1 MLSSNYGEL
10 CAAQPAD
17 NKEQPRREKRYESS
31 TEAVEPS
38 REVHSARCTAR
49 VWASLAQRAQL
60 VGSQPGL
67 QKFTKLL
74 QHSQS
79 PHAEEVPGCEHS
91 TDTFPPPRGKVQH
104 KQHSLNAQTH
114 AHAGT

>member
-1 MLSSNYGEL
+1 MANRVQHSLQTTRNNRGEKEGTR
-10 CAAQPAD
+10 AAQR
-17 NKEQPRREKRYESS
+17 QW
-31 TEAVEPS
+31 S
-38 REVHSARCTAR
+38 RAERCTVHGAQCTAR

-79 PHAEEVPGCEHS
+79 PHAEEVPG
-91 TDTFPPPRGKVQH
+91 
-104 KQHSLNAQTH
+104 
-114 AHAGT
+114 